1 MKSPTRRAAVALC
14 VALLLVTAGC
24 TTGTTPTSTDTTPS
38 DTATPTST
46 WMPNASVDQYP
57 PGVADNGTLTN
68 VSALVDAH
76 FEATANEPMV
86 FTQQLELPN
95 ESIVRTYARGASP
108 TPYYS
113 TFNRTTDGMQTT
125 EQFYSTGSHGY
136 SRVTIPNRT
145 GYRVMQNDTAIAG
158 AWTRDDTFGPQ
169 HALENAFIT
178 GNYSV
183 NGTVER
189 GGRTF
194 VQLTA
199 DEPSPTSWGTSLT
212 TYEGTALV
220 TPDGVVYDTEQSFVQ
235 DRDDTTRR
243 VNSSI
248 TLETGID
255 WSGPPSWVGDVP
267 HLSLSIVEDG
277 HAFEIRNTGGVTLPA
292 NASFRV
298 SASNEFAL
306 DHVSFGGEFGTV
318 TTDAPLEPGDAVY
331 VTASA
336 DGNSRS
342 VALHDDPTR
351 GEYTFVT
358 ASVAGTHESVY
369 YRLVTSDESRE
380 RARETTSGGN

>member
-1 MKSPTRRAAVALC
+1 
-14 VALLLVTAGC
+14 
-24 TTGTTPTSTDTTPS
+24 
-38 DTATPTST
+38 
-46 WMPNASVDQYP
+46 
-57 PGVADNGTLTN
+57 
-68 VSALVDAH
+68 
-76 FEATANEPMV
+76 MV
-86 FTQQLELPN
+86 FTQQWEVSN
-95 ESIVRTYARGASP
+95 DTYVRTYARGASP

-113 TFNRTTDGMQTT
+113 TFNRTTDGIRTA

-145 GYRVMQNDTAIAG
+145 GYQVLQNDTAIAR

-169 HALENAFIT
+169 HALENAFIS

-212 TYEGTALV
+212 SYEGTALV
-220 TPDGVVYDTEQSFVQ
+220 TPDGVVYNTEKSFVQ

-255 WSGPPSWVGDVP
+255 WSGPPSWIGDVP
-267 HLSLSIVEDG
+267 QLSLSIVEDG

-298 SASNEFAL
+298 SASNEYAL
-306 DHVSFGGEFGTV
+306 DHVSFGDKFGTV

-331 VTASA
+331 VTASV
-336 DGNSRS
+336 DENSKS
-342 VALHDDPTR
+342 VTLHDDPTR

-358 ASVAGTHESVY
+358 ASVAGTHEPFFY
-369 YRLVTSDESRE
+369 WLVTSDESRE
-380 RARETTSGGN
+380 RARETTAGGN